1 MISDPIVEEVRQIRD
16 QHAARFN
23 YDLKAIVADLRKQEK
38 KARRKFVRLT
48 PRKPIL
54 FPKQSLSKD
63 IKVS

>member
-48 PRKPIL
+48 PKKPIL
-54 FPKQSLSKD
+54 FPKRSLLKD
-63 IKVS
+63 VKVS